1 MSEDVPPQ
9 HECPYSKQDPVTN
22 ILWLIYDAQRLSIML
37 VSVDQVFILSSWYVI
52 VCYIKKIMCR
62 FRPKG
67 EFLSYK
73 VLCIIK
79 DTSIS
84 QIEFC
89 RNWKIFSQRISYSK
103 LKMHTHKYM

>member
-37 VSVDQVFILSSWYVI
+37 ISVDQVFILSSWNVI

-62 FRPKG
+62 FRDQ
-67 EFLSYK
+67 K
-73 VLCIIK
+73 VNFFRTRFYAL
-79 DTSIS
+79 
-84 QIEFC
+84 
-89 RNWKIFSQRISYSK
+89 
-103 LKMHTHKYM
+103 LKTLLYLK